1 LSITSTNQQ
10 QALTGRRFS
19 GKAVVAHVADGTE
32 RFKKTSERK
41 NHLDDDEDEEE
52 NQRLDQFG
60 SWLENDTNA

>member
-1 LSITSTNQQ
+1 
-10 QALTGRRFS
+10 LTGRRFS